1 MEQENVTL
9 WAARDGCGDLYLYNH
24 KPIRSESKYVWDND
38 IEKYND
44 FNSFY
49 FDDSET
55 DLFSSIRTDDEEP
68 TEVEITIKKK

>member
-1 MEQENVTL
+1 MYQEKVIL
-9 WAARDGCGDLYLYNH
+9 WAARDGNGDLYLYNH
-24 KPIRSESKYVWDND
+24 EPIRCESKYVWGDD

-55 DLFSSIRTDDEEP
+55 DIFSSIRTGDEEP